1 MLTYFVA
8 FRCFKLM
15 AMNGISDVT
24 TAAVMVS
31 FSSDYQSGMCVSRKW
46 SSYVLQVIL
55 TVLINGAFA
64 PLLTNNLAATIMK
77 WNW

>member
-1 MLTYFVA
+1 MLTYIVA
-8 FRCFKLM
+8 FRCLKLM

-24 TAAVMVS
+24 TAAVMVNL
-31 FSSDYQSGMCVSRKW
+31 SSYCQSGMCVSRKW
-46 SSYVLQVIL
+46 SSYVLQVIH

-64 PLLTNNLAATIMK
+64 PRLTNNLAATIMK